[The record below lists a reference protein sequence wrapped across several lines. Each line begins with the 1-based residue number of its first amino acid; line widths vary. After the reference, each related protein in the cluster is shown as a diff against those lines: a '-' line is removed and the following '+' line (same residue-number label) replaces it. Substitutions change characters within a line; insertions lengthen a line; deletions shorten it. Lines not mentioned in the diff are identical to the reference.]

1 MGLEFPPDDLYGAIC
16 MELSD
21 GGGVTAF
28 RVRMELDPSSWA
40 YPERHLYCN
49 PGIQYSH

>member
-1 MGLEFPPDDLYGAIC
+1 MVFMALYAWNYR
-16 MELSD
+16 D

-28 RVRMELDPSSWA
+28 RVRMELYPSSWA

-49 PGIQYSH
+49 PAIQYSH